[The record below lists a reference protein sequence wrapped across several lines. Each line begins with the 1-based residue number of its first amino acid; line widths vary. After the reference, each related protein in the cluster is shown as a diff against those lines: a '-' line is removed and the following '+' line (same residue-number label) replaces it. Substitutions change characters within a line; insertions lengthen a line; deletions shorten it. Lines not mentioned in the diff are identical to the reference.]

1 MDGAIDAVDKLIRAE
16 NQVLGAKSGTLR
28 REQRMLRGVLQAVAD
43 GNDLAQHAVE
53 LGAQLLDGGKAALR
67 IRVGGAL
74 QQAVERQEAA
84 QLRLL
89 GRGGDAGQVDAVL
102 GGQLEAERSQG
113 AADGVDIAGDGRAL
127 GGHFRGLVALGAVDI
142 AKRANAGDRA

>member
-74 QQAVERQEAA
+74 QKAVERQEAT
-84 QLRLL
+84 QLRLR
-89 GRGGDAGQVDAVL
+89 GWGGDAGQVDAVL
-102 GGQLEAERSQG
+102 GRQLEAQRGQG
-113 AADGVDIAGDGRAL
+113 TADGVDIAGDGRAL